1 MTGEDKVKEKAS
13 KTRKSKHLKRL
24 TPQMTSH
31 DAPPHIASHD
41 APPHVTSHDAPPH
54 MTSHDVS
61 TPVEPSHKK
70 LHVTLPPKTLNFAS
84 LHSTSHVAPSSS
96 TSRVAP
102 LCRTSITRK
111 SNGPPHTMTS
121 FTRTFNGPHPYVAPP
136 TRESATRTSNIPSSH
151 VASTN
156 RTSNA
161 SLPHVASATRTSNV
175 PLPHVASA
183 TRTSNVPIPHVA
195 SAIRTPNVPL
205 PHAASATRTPNVPL
219 PHAASATRTSNV
231 SIPHAGSATRTS
243 SVTPPSTIRGV
254 TSPSISQP
262 SDSDGAQTP
271 RSSETV
277 VPSETQSNGGKQTLY
292 LDLQGFLPSYVA
304 ASGIG
309 DIIRSNYIMPWNS
322 WKKIHS
328 DTRDLWFGEFKKKYN
343 FVPPDDAWARKN
355 FERRGATIMKNNLN
369 KVRVT
374 RKRPSW
380 IDLNMWNTLCENWGT
395 SEYKKK
401 SMQAKTNR
409 AFDCGGFGMPLHTCG
424 SITTSQH
431 RANLIVYAMTKLN
444 GTPPAPSDLFVH
456 THQHRRNNTWV
467 DRRSEHVYEELTQQE
482 SSQGA
487 LLPKEID
494 VWTEVAGIRK
504 GHVYGLGSESS
515 SFASRRNYRG
525 SSSSSIEWVQSLNFR
540 PKPYIRD
547 QVHED
552 DVVDDNDDVA
562 DDNDD
567 MCYNNDDVPNDGDE
581 LVQE

>member
-1 MTGEDKVKEKAS
+1 M
-13 KTRKSKHLKRL
+13 
-24 TPQMTSH
+24 
-31 DAPPHIASHD
+31 
-41 APPHVTSHDAPPH
+41 TSHDAPPH

-61 TPVEPSHKK
+61 PPLEPSHKK

-102 LCRTSITRK
+102 FCRTSITRK

-121 FTRTFNGPHPYVAPP
+121 YTRTFDGPHPYVAPP

-183 TRTSNVPIPHVA
+183 TSTSNVPLPHVA
-195 SAIRTPNVPL
+195 SATRTPNVPL

-219 PHAASATRTSNV
+219 PHSASATRTSNV

-243 SVTPPSTIRGV
+243 SLTPPSTIRGV

-277 VPSETQSNGGKQTLY
+277 VPSETRSNGGKQTLY
-292 LDLQGFLPSYVA
+292 LDLQGFLPSYAA

-309 DIIRSNYIMPWNS
+309 DIIRSNYSMPWNS
-322 WKKIHS
+322 WKKIDS

-343 FVPPDDAWARKN
+343 FVPLDDAWARKN

-380 IDLNMWNTLCENWGT
+380 IDLNMWNTLCEHWGT

-409 AFDCGGFGMPLHTCG
+409 ASDCGGFGMPLHTCG

-431 RANLIVYAMTKLN
+431 RANLTELN

-456 THQHRRNNTWV
+456 THQHRKNNTWV
-467 DRRSEHVYEELTQQE
+467 DRRSEHVYEKFKRRWEELTQQE
-482 SSQGA
+482 SSQGTPP
-487 LLPKEID
+487 PKEID

-525 SSSSSIEWVQSLNFR
+525 SSSSSTEWVQRHEFEELKIEREEMRIEREEMRNERDELRDMLKQLMKSLNFR

-552 DVVDDNDDVA
+552 DVFKNDKCSSVA
-562 DDNDD
+562 
-567 MCYNNDDVPNDGDE
+567 
-581 LVQE
+581 